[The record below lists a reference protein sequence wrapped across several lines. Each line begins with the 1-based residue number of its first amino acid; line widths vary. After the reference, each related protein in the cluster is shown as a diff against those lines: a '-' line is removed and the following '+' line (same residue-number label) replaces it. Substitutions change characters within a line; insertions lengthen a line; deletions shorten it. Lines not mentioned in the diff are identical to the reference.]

1 MQEDTN
7 LVFHE
12 VLALSRTL
20 NEKGLIR
27 RAVVITL
34 VEVKVLEVVD
44 GVNVL
49 MEETSVD
56 SGEVTI
62 SQTNQGMKI

>member
-1 MQEDTN
+1 M
-7 LVFHE
+7 FHE